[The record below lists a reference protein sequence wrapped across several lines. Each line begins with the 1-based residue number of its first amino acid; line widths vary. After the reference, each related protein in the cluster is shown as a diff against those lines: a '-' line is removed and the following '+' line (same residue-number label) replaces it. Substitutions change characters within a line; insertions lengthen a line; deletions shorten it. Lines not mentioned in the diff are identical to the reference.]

1 MTSPCHHCTKRTM
14 TCHDACEDYETF
26 DRENKKRLAAKN
38 NEGNILS
45 DILAV
50 RAKMDK
56 IRRQKNRR

>member
-1 MTSPCHHCTKRTM
+1 MTSPCHHCTERTM
-14 TCHDACEDYETF
+14 TCHDACEKYEKF